1 MKKKRFLKLSMIYAI
16 IKGRTVVYNADISI
30 EGIKVRTDKSCV
42 INCQFNMVGV
52 KNKNEVPIIGNYDNL

>member
-1 MKKKRFLKLSMIYAI
+1 MIYAI